1 MSQIPVIRVK
11 LKECNDA
18 EVIINE
24 DDFDPA
30 NHEKVGEEKPVKR
43 GRKKADEADE

>member
-24 DDFDPA
+24 EDFDPA
-30 NHEKVGEEKPVKR
+30 KHEKVGEEKPKR
-43 GRKKADEADE
+43 GRKKVEEADE